1 MVMGMRSSGFQCF
14 SSISSCASAAI
25 SSARDAARRW
35 GCRTPVDGQRALRRR
50 VATDKPRGG
59 TAAQH
64 GGATAAYAVRVGVGR
79 PARAGRRVRV
89 PVGAD
94 MPRSLWLP
102 HPHSARGTHRTPPS
116 GDEMTDCESDQVCC
130 PSTGSIY
137 TSANIQ
143 RPESARRI
151 IASPCVPQCFSR
163 RPSTRDTECNDS
175 SLQWPAVFHVESGAE
190 QEVGGA
196 LLGSA
201 TLGGSTSPH
210 SLPVIGTPSGAKV
223 LPVRSCAAGGQ

>member
-116 GDEMTDCESDQVCC
+116 GDEMTDCESDQVCPDLKQVLERRRGRRNGVC
-130 PSTGSIY
+130 SNPPALLSHGGGGWQQLLEWQQLPRECLERILIFAGHAAAAAAASVCREVRRLGEVQSRQLLPCQSSRSTG
-137 TSANIQ
+137 
-143 RPESARRI
+143 P
-151 IASPCVPQCFSR
+151 ASPCAS
-163 RPSTRDTECNDS
+163 PST
-175 SLQWPAVFHVESGAE
+175 
-190 QEVGGA
+190 
-196 LLGSA
+196 
-201 TLGGSTSPH
+201 
-210 SLPVIGTPSGAKV
+210 
-223 LPVRSCAAGGQ
+223 